1 MINELQ
7 KILGEDVVITI
18 HSDDRNIYLAQF
30 DFSEE
35 YFVWEKK
42 IELKKKY
49 PGSSSGYIIHPNS
62 PEGTIFFYVKIPIKY
77 ERLLKL
83 NKLK

>member
-42 IELKKKY
+42 IELKKRTK
-49 PGSSSGYIIHPNS
+49 N
-62 PEGTIFFYVKIPIKY
+62 F
-77 ERLLKL
+77 
-83 NKLK
+83 